1 MSDLQKVVD
10 KYFKDSNDN
19 NIENWSRE
27 KQDSLKL
34 DAINAVIKLSKNNT
48 FMAEKI
54 SDKVKENGISSLD
67 DLSEIDFTTKDE
79 LRVEPYRAVCVPK
92 DQLIQMH
99 MSTGTTKGEPIFV
112 FYTLNDLY
120 HFDLYPKYPNLVSVE
135 PGKIVIVA
143 LPYELSSS
151 GLAFHKV
158 FSMSEKALVVPAGK
172 GGAYSSP
179 EKTLQLMKKLN
190 ADVIITTP
198 SHMAYLYELAVENG
212 YNTSEDFHLEKV
224 WLTGEGCSD
233 KYRERLEEMWGCP
246 AYFYYGS
253 LECGALGIE
262 CSEKNGYHIPE
273 AHVHLEIVDPDTGV
287 PCDNGEIGEIV
298 VTTLLREGCP
308 FIRYKTGDLGYID
321 DVPCACGSTAKK
333 LFLRGRVGDQ
343 ILIDDGNFSAFYLEN
358 ILMRVPEITMWYQF
372 VNVDK
377 SLTIR
382 VEKQPTTEISDE
394 ELSNKIISEFEYAL
408 GVTPTVEIVDKIE
421 RVLTKA
427 IRVVKQ

>member
-1 MSDLQKVVD
+1 MNNLQNVLSR
-10 KYFKDSNDN
+10 YFEDGNDRN
-19 NIENWSRE
+19 VESWSRE

-34 DAINAVIKLSKNNT
+34 DAINAIIQLAKKNP

-54 SDKVKENGISSLD
+54 SAEIQENGISSLD
-67 DLSEIDFTTKDE
+67 DLSSIDFTTKDE

-99 MSTGTTKGEPIFV
+99 MSTGTTKGEPIYV
-112 FYTLNDLY
+112 FYTYNDLY
-120 HFDLYPKYPNLVSVE
+120 RYDLYPLYPNLVSIG
-135 PGKIVIVA
+135 PGKVTVVA

-151 GLAFHKV
+151 GLSFHRV
-158 FSMSEKALVVPAGK
+158 FSISEKALVVPAGK

-179 EKTLQLMKKLN
+179 EKTLQLMKKLK

-212 YNTSEDFHLEKV
+212 YNVDEDFHLEKI

-233 KYRERLEEMWGCP
+233 KYRERLEALWGCP

-262 CSEKNGYHIPE
+262 CAEKSGYHIPE
-273 AHVHLEIVDPDTGV
+273 AHVHLEIVDPETGA

-321 DVPCACGSTAKK
+321 DVPCDCGSTAKK

-343 ILIDDGNFSAFYLEN
+343 IRIDDGNYSAYYLEN

-372 VNVDK
+372 VNIDR

-382 VEKQPTTEISDE
+382 VEKQNTAEISDE
-394 ELSNKIISEFEYAL
+394 ELCNKIVSEFEYAL
-408 GVTPTVEIVDKIE
+408 GVTPTVEIVEKIE

-427 IRVVKQ
+427 IRVFKK